1 MVDHP
6 RMNEISTL
14 LYDAERLSKE
24 FPDAGLATLRKLWE
38 VSVIELGERYNIIEF
53 IKKKKG
59 LELINEIFD
68 KLRHKI
74 PSRLYY
80 YLEHIKSMG
89 NYASHFQEDG
99 VQPSKEDIEYCIYA
113 AKEFVQWINQEKEIN
128 NEEFI
133 RIIIH
138 AVPCSECG
146 ASKGK
151 ECVTKNGKA
160 VEKNCEHAI
169 RKHSYAAYR
178 RRHQK
183 KYATTLADCMH
194 EMVKDLELS
203 KGEEITHKEICNWF
217 DEKYP
222 AYLQS
227 SVKNHAM
234 VMATNLKTR
243 LHHNI
248 NNDEKY
254 NLFFAVKNKFRL
266 YDYVNDP
273 KPLYKM
279 N

>member
-146 ASKGK
+146 VSKGK
-151 ECVTKNGKA
+151 ECVTKNGRA
-160 VEKNCEHAI
+160 VEKNCEHTI

-183 KYATTLADCMH
+183 KYATTLVDCMH

-203 KGEEITHKEICNWF
+203 KGEEITHREICNWF

-227 SVKNHAM
+227 SIKNHAM